1 MNRILKRP
9 MFRKGGNV
17 MEGVMTGIVDRE
29 NHAEIPFVGIGSDA
43 AARVRAN

>member
-1 MNRILKRP
+1 MSRILKRP